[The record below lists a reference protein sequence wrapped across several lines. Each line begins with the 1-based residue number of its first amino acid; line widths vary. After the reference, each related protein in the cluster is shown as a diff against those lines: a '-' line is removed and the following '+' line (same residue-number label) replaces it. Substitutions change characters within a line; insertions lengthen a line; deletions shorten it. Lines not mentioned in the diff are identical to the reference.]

1 MLQCKWCLEGWE
13 KGVVGVF
20 LPFTLFFNSSFV
32 VFGTLTSLLVQ
43 LLTNHKNTPTE
54 TLRVVNIK

>member
-1 MLQCKWCLEGWE
+1 MQVVSRRMG
-13 KGVVGVF
+13 KGCGGGVLALYSF
-20 LPFTLFFNSSFV
+20 LYNSSFV

-54 TLRVVNIK
+54 TLRVVDIK